1 MAKKKIVK
9 SKRKASSTNKQSI
22 QEFADGKNH
31 IAEEAQHA
39 RSLESILSRKTKN
52 PLEAE
57 SLEDFEDTLAS
68 MQLSQMQEL
77 AVKAGVFPSGTKLTL
92 KNKLIKAYRQY
103 SQGSNKSI
111 QVTKPIV
118 EPGSKKEQELLKILK
133 R

>member
-9 SKRKASSTNKQSI
+9 SKKQENAKKDQSV

-31 IAEEAQHA
+31 IAAEAEHA
-39 RSLESILSRKTKN
+39 RNLESMLTRKTRN
-52 PLEAE
+52 IFAAE
-57 SLEDFEDTLAS
+57 SLEAFESSLAS

-77 AVKAGVFPSGTKLTL
+77 AVKAGVFPSGTKFTL

-103 SQGSNKSI
+103 IQGSNKSI